1 MRFSKEQIKEL
12 QEILKKHYGL
22 EYSDEQ
28 AQVVGLTILRF
39 VKAKQTTNKLTLQ
52 FKENDNDEKIPTNK
66 C

>member
-1 MRFSKEQIKEL
+1 MQFSKERIKKL

-28 AQVVGLTILRF
+28 TQIVGLTILRF
-39 VKAKQTTNKLTLQ
+39 VKAKQTTDKLILQ
-52 FKENDNDEKIPTNK
+52 SKENENDKKIPTNK